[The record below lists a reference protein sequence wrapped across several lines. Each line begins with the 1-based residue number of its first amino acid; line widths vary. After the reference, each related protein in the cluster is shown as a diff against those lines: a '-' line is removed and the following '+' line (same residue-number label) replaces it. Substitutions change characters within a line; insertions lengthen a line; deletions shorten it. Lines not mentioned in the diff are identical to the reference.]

1 MKRMMLLVCTV
12 ATMLPWTSSGQAAI
26 VKYEVLL
33 DGHQEVDAGG
43 NPDKGD
49 LDGSGFAKLWIDS
62 DALSIDWNIT
72 AKNIE
77 FPLIG
82 AHIHEAPAGT
92 NGSVK
97 IDFDAQLTGTG
108 KVDAD
113 LANLLAN
120 PTGFYVNLHNNSFT
134 GGAIRGQI
142 GQPVPEPAT
151 AVLFGLG
158 LTALTLWRRR

>member
-1 MKRMMLLVCTV
+1 MKRMMSLACAVVALLTWS
-12 ATMLPWTSSGQAAI
+12 THGQAAI

-33 DGHQEVDAGG
+33 DGHQEVDSSG

-49 LDGSGFAKLWIDS
+49 LDGTGFAQLWVDS
-62 DALSIDWNIT
+62 EALSIDWNIT
-72 AKNIE
+72 AENIE

-82 AHIHEAPAGT
+82 AHIHESPAGT

-97 IDFDAQLTGTG
+97 IDFDAQLTGSG

-142 GQPVPEPAT
+142 GQPVPEPT
-151 AVLFGLG
+151 SLVLAGLG
-158 LTALTLWRRR
+158 FVALALWRRK